1 MHTWHLP
8 YVTYRSPTYLS
19 IYLTRCV
26 GKYIEAQNTVGG
38 VLQQFEQKAKEL
50 AQAQMNASQAR
61 SDLGQR
67 KF

>member
-1 MHTWHLP
+1 
-8 YVTYRSPTYLS
+8 
-19 IYLTRCV
+19 V